1 MNPSAL
7 PLSPAALLV
16 LAAAFVGGSLLLMRA
31 LEQQEKVKARISR
44 VANPGLPAVVSDSIR
59 GSDNA
64 SGGAVGAVAKL
75 GSALARSGLLPA
87 ATRAEFEQ
95 TLAQAGWRSSQGLG
109 LFIGSKVLGMVLL
122 PTIAYVSMSRGSVA
136 PMTFWLVIVMAFAI
150 GMLGPDFVLRQLRAK
165 HLKQVEK
172 GLPDALDMM
181 VICAQAGLALEAAI
195 ERVAI
200 EFAAANAAVSQ
211 ELAVCASEMR
221 IGSDRRTALQGLG
234 ERTGLD
240 SMKRFAAT
248 LVQTMQFGT
257 PLTHALRVLA
267 SEMRTD
273 NLTKYE
279 ERAAKLPVMLTFP
292 MILFILPT
300 IFIVVGGPAGIR
312 ISKIFAET
320 NK

>member
-1 MNPSAL
+1 VNGL
-7 PLSPAALLV
+7 PFSPIWLAV

-31 LEQQEKVKARISR
+31 LEQQEKVKARLTR
-44 VANPGLPAVVSDSIR
+44 VANPNLPAIVSDGPR
-59 GSDNA
+59 SD
-64 SGGAVGAVAKL
+64 SGAAVDAIAKL

-109 LFIGSKVLGMVLL
+109 LFIGCKVLGMVLL
-122 PTIAYVSMSRGSVA
+122 PALAYASFGRGNMT
-136 PMTFWLVIVMAFAI
+136 PMTFYVVMSIAFAV
-150 GMLGPDFVLRQLRAK
+150 GLLGPDFVLKQMRAR
-165 HLKQVEK
+165 HLKKVER
-172 GLPDALDMM
+172 GLPDALDML
-181 VICAQAGLALEAAI
+181 VICAQAGLALETAI

-211 ELAVCASEMR
+211 ELAVCASELR
-221 IGSDRRTALQGLG
+221 IGADRRTALLALG
-234 ERTGLD
+234 DRTGLD
-240 SMKRFAAT
+240 NMKRFAAT
-248 LVQTMQFGT
+248 LIQTMQFGT

-279 ERAAKLPVMLTFP
+279 EKAARLPVLLTLP

-300 IFIVVGGPAGIR
+300 VFIVVGGPAGIR
-312 ISKIFAET
+312 ITKMFPH
-320 NK
+320 

>member
-1 MNPSAL
+1 MNPNAL

-31 LEQQEKVKARISR
+31 LEQQDKVKARLSR
-44 VANPGLPAVVSDSIR
+44 VANPGMPAVVSDGVR
-59 GSDNA
+59 GETAA
-64 SGGAVGAVAKL
+64 STGAVGAVAKM
-75 GSALARSGLLPA
+75 GTALARSGLLPA
-87 ATRAEFEQ
+87 ATRSEFEQ
-95 TLAQAGWRSSQGLG
+95 TLAQAGWRGSQGLG
-109 LFIGSKVLGMVLL
+109 LFVGCKVLGMVLL
-122 PTIAYVSMSRGSVA
+122 PTFAFIGLRGTSVS
-136 PMTFWLVIVMAFAI
+136 PLTFYLVMLVAFAI
-150 GMLGPDFVLRQLRAK
+150 GMLAPDFVLRQMRK
-165 HLKQVEK
+165 RHLKRVEK

-200 EFAAANAAVSQ
+200 EFAAANADVAQ

-221 IGSDRRTALQGLG
+221 IGADRRSALQALG

-248 LVQTMQFGT
+248 LIQTMQFGT

-279 ERAAKLPVMLTFP
+279 EKAARLPVLLTFP

-300 IFIVVGGPAGIR
+300 VFIVVGGPAAVRVIEVF
-312 ISKIFAET
+312 SKR
-320 NK
+320 